1 MHRGAYG
8 WSVGIEVWAFSA
20 LIVILA
26 VYLLPYLVGRR
37 EMTGRSN
44 IQDRYSAEL
53 RVLATG
59 AAAPA
64 RDSACESSG
73 HAELFRR
80 RPKVRAMNRPAV
92 RNVRAMRT
100 ERELTHV
107 RKAHAQA
114 RERRR
119 VAASHRG
126 VVACVLLGV
135 TLGAWVLGLFTALP
149 WWPALVPTAL
159 LGASMAAGRRA
170 AMASAA
176 ADGRERRRI
185 AELERELMGLTG
197 RRPSTPVVAATSS
210 EEAFRGRWRRDG
222 AVDGA
227 VDRIKERSG
236 GERAAGS
243 GISGTTEDAGAQ
255 SSAASV
261 TTVRASLPE
270 ILEELRAEN
279 AERDKERAR
288 RAASRQASP
297 QRDAQEAARAS
308 RDEASGPL
316 ERGEQVAESRDEA
329 EAQALAEIARAERA
343 LRGSAAASRGG
354 AGRVAEEASQSR
366 GVEERS
372 SQGGRQAASAGEPSP
387 QESSTERAESPED
400 AGGIGFHDA
409 VDSFEAVSPA
419 WSQIVP
425 QGERDGGAQGS
436 ARPAEYTAARHSRHS
451 SPSGGSAASR
461 PRAGE
466 RRGAEERRWS
476 MSAESAEAVAAR
488 AAGRAGESAAETQD
502 AGGQGA
508 ARAAAPRRSIKK
520 DATAAFPDKT
530 VVKEPTTATPPQ
542 GWRPIQVPA
551 PTYTLAARAP
561 KRVFAEPVVEEGAS
575 APVPARPQSVRTF
588 SAPDFSEQDFHPID
602 LDAILE
608 RRRAAGE

>member
-255 SSAASV
+255 SAAASA

-308 RDEASGPL
+308 RDEAPDPL
-316 ERGEQVAESRDEA
+316 ERGEQVAESREDESREEA

-354 AGRVAEEASQSR
+354 AGRVAEKASQYR
-366 GVEERS
+366 DAEERR
-372 SQGGRQAASAGEPSP
+372 SQSGRQAASAGEHSS
-387 QESSTERAESPED
+387 QELSTESPED
-400 AGGIGFHDA
+400 AGGSGFHDA

-419 WSQIVP
+419 WSQIVA
-425 QGERDGGAQGS
+425 QGEQDGGAQGS
-436 ARPAEYTAARHSRHS
+436 ARPAEYAARHS

-466 RRGAEERRWS
+466 HRGAQERRWS
-476 MSAESAEAVAAR
+476 MSAESAEAVAAC